1 MTTVL
6 LIIVACVAVAYG
18 VTKLVKA
25 LSYKEQEEN
34 LPIENPEVAKP
45 TVKKQPRKPRAKK
58 TTK

>member
-6 LIIVACVAVAYG
+6 LIIVACVAVAFG
-18 VTKLVKA
+18 VTKLVK
-25 LSYKEQEEN
+25 LVSYKQEEEN

-45 TVKKQPRKPRAKK
+45 TVKKQRKPRAKK

>member
-6 LIIVACVAVAYG
+6 FIIAASAAVAYG

-45 TVKKQPRKPRAKK
+45 TIQKQRKPRAKK
-58 TTK
+58 TTKK

>member
-18 VTKLVKA
+18 VTKLTKA
-25 LSYKEQEEN
+25 LSYKKQEEN

-58 TTK
+58 TSK